1 MKIDYQDYGS
11 VACITLRAFLTEG
24 RRLDC
29 AVDAAAL
36 SAEVVVTS
44 TGVLLR
50 TATITGRT
58 PAAMR
63 SYKAV
68 IRSVKR

>member
-11 VACITLRAFLTEG
+11 ITLRAFLTEWH
-24 RRLDC
+24 RLNGV
-29 AVDAAAL
+29 VDAAAL
-36 SAEVVVTS
+36 SADVAVTRS
-44 TGVLLR
+44 GVLLR

-58 PAAMR
+58 PAVMR
-63 SYKAV
+63 AYKAV